1 MGFKLITLMVI
12 GTDCINPT
20 TNISVGPSPEVKYL
34 SLSNHCYL
42 TITSILQ
49 YKYKG
54 TNNRV
59 IEDEVILYLDAN

>member
-12 GTDCINPT
+12 GTDCISPT
-20 TNISVGPSPEVKYL
+20 TNISVGPSPEVRYL
-34 SLSNHCYL
+34 SSSNHCYL

-49 YKYKG
+49 YKG

-59 IEDEVILYLDAN
+59 IEDEVILYIDAN